1 MPTSAMQEPAIL
13 KHTISEDFIGCFETN
28 HPATPLDQYFD
39 YLQTNGLIVERS
51 QGQEE
56 VRDQQALLNRVAPRF
71 FNDRLIAPMYRAY
84 SQLCDLALQHYFE
97 RYPILKQGRYVHL
110 NCKFQRT
117 KPGEGYHT
125 WHYENSGDSRYR
137 KLVTMLYLNDV
148 EEGGETEILY
158 LHRRVQPRQGRI
170 LIFPAGFTHTH
181 RGNPPLSG
189 DKFIL
194 TSWLEEFP

>member
-1 MPTSAMQEPAIL
+1 MQEPAIL
-13 KHTISEDFIGCFETN
+13 KHTISKDFIGCFETN

-56 VRDQQALLNRVAPRF
+56 VRDQQALLNRVAPRY

-84 SQLCDLALQHYFE
+84 SQLCDLALKHYFE

-148 EEGGETEILY
+148 EEGGETEFLY
-158 LHRRVQPRQGRI
+158 LHRRVQPRQGRL

>member
-1 MPTSAMQEPAIL
+1 MQEPAIL
-13 KHTISEDFIGCFETN
+13 KHTISKDFIGCFETN

-56 VRDQQALLNRVAPRF
+56 VRDQQALLNRVAPRY

-84 SQLCDLALQHYFE
+84 SQLCDLALKHYFE

-148 EEGGETEILY
+148 EEGGETEFLY

>member
-1 MPTSAMQEPAIL
+1 MQEPAIL

-84 SQLCDLALQHYFE
+84 SQLCDLALKHYFE

-148 EEGGETEILY
+148 EEGGETEFLY

>member
-1 MPTSAMQEPAIL
+1 MQEPAIL
-13 KHTISEDFIGCFETN
+13 KHTISKDFIGCFETN

-56 VRDQQALLNRVAPRF
+56 VRDQQALLNRVAPRY

-84 SQLCDLALQHYFE
+84 SQLCDLALKHYFE

-148 EEGGETEILY
+148 EEGGETEFL
-158 LHRRVQPRQGRI
+158 
-170 LIFPAGFTHTH
+170 
-181 RGNPPLSG
+181 
-189 DKFIL
+189 
-194 TSWLEEFP
+194 

>member
-1 MPTSAMQEPAIL
+1 MQEPAIL

-148 EEGGETEILY
+148 EEGGETEFLY
-158 LHRRVQPRQGRI
+158 LHRRVQPRQGRL

>member
-1 MPTSAMQEPAIL
+1 MQEPAIL
-13 KHTISEDFIGCFETN
+13 KHTISKDFIGCFETN

-56 VRDQQALLNRVAPRF
+56 VRDQQALLNRVAPRY

-125 WHYENSGDSRYR
+125 WHYENSGDSHYR

-148 EEGGETEILY
+148 EEGGETEFL
-158 LHRRVQPRQGRI
+158 
-170 LIFPAGFTHTH
+170 
-181 RGNPPLSG
+181 
-189 DKFIL
+189 
-194 TSWLEEFP
+194 

>member
-1 MPTSAMQEPAIL
+1 MQEPAIL
-13 KHTISEDFIGCFETN
+13 KHTISKDFIGCFETN

-84 SQLCDLALQHYFE
+84 SQLCDLALKHYFE

-148 EEGGETEILY
+148 EEGGETEFLY
-158 LHRRVQPRQGRI
+158 LHRRVQPRQGRL